1 MGNRNQESSD
11 IVLSRDG
18 SHTILNSRFGEHYHS
33 FFGAIQE
40 SRHIFL
46 EAGLKVA
53 AHESTSVNVFEVGFG
68 TGLNALLT
76 YFHARRSKR
85 TVVYHAIEKH
95 PLNKEQIMALNYPDF
110 TGKDMKDVFVSFHEC
125 PWEEEIEISK
135 FFILKKIKADLVN
148 YVFSSQYDLIYFD
161 AFAPD
166 VQPEMWQE
174 TIFRKLFHTM
184 SSGSI
189 LTTYSAKGSVRRTME
204 KVGFKVEK
212 LPGPPGKRQML
223 RAARLP

>member
-1 MGNRNQESSD
+1 MKYKL
-11 IVLSRDG
+11 IKTKDG
-18 SHTILNSRFGEHYHS
+18 SHTLFVPELNENYHS
-33 FFGAIQE
+33 VNGAIQE
-40 SRHIFL
+40 SLHVFIN
-46 EAGLKVA
+46 AGFQKIHRKPLCI
-53 AHESTSVNVFEVGFG
+53 FEVGFG